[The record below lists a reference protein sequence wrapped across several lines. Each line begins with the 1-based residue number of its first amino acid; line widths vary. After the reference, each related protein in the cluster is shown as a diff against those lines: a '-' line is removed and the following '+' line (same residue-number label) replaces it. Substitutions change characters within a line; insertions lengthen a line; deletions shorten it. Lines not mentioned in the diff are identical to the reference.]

1 MPAIRYEQLLAV
13 APAPIH
19 SALGEILQGIADQDG
34 AWKDFALHATLGE
47 AGLPDVGYLAVPIHL
62 TIGQVIPGVNQFP
75 IVIRAAS
82 HPESFPVFEGAVAA
96 EMSGNASSLLSL
108 GGTYDVPLG
117 VFGSLVN
124 GALVRGL
131 AEHSL
136 RNFLADL
143 AMASVARVEQR
154 EAEYIRYVHGR

>member
-1 MPAIRYEQLLAV
+1 MPAVRYEQMLAV
-13 APAPIH
+13 APTPIH
-19 SALGEILQGIADQDG
+19 SAVGEILQGIADQDG
-34 AWKDFALHATLGE
+34 AWKDFALHASLGE

-75 IVIRAAS
+75 ITIRAAS
-82 HPESFPVFEGAVAA
+82 HPESFPVFEGSVAA
-96 EMSGNASSLLSL
+96 DMSGTGSLLSL

-136 RNFLADL
+136 RNFLADI
-143 AMASVARVEQR
+143 ATASVARVEKR
-154 EAEYIRYVHGR
+154 EAEYVRYIHGR